1 MLTRFFL
8 LAVVLLAA
16 GCASVTPEEIAER
29 RIAAVRCEHE
39 GGKAYHTPTIYN
51 NFECVSAREQQRLE
65 KLELACVSAGGTPI
79 YHFNDKYKNCYQRG
93 PDQINI
99 NNTNNNSS
107 SSTIKRY

>member
-8 LAVVLLAA
+8 TVIVLLLA
-16 GCASVTPEEIAER
+16 GCAGLTPEQLAER

-39 GGKAYHTPTIYN
+39 GGKAYHNEYYS
-51 NFECVSAREQQRLE
+51 FECVSARDLQRLE
-65 KLELACVSAGGTPI
+65 RLELACVSAGGNPH
-79 YHFNDKYKNCYQRG
+79 YYSNGKYNNCYQRG